1 MTSLDLPRRP
11 ELGQVWTPP
20 NIAREMVDR
29 CMTHFPQRFAVKALD
44 PACGPATFSTAF
56 HEAGGHNVTLDCFDI
71 DPRMV
76 KATATSNHRYGI
88 QGAVVQDDYLAAT
101 KLSNTYDL
109 VIMNPP
115 YIRQELISQ
124 GNKQSYHAYI
134 SEALCEE
141 TDKRS
146 NLFVLFL
153 LKGIVD
159 LVPGGILC
167 AIVYDAITQSRYGK
181 RALKTLE
188 RHAEIIERKSVKA
201 PFEGVL
207 VDAQVIIYRKRNAPL
222 LELNR
227 ETLSEVSSGFARL
240 SALLQS
246 RRGTPL
252 KTRALYLAT
261 PTDPHFQQSIP
272 FFVKQGTLQSLI
284 VKADAR
290 AYIGKL
296 STAVQMWM
304 STKSALIGRKNPGRF
319 EIEGVAGPIL
329 FNYYIR
335 KSPRHLWNASNVAVA
350 DNFYVSAP
358 TDGFP
363 AEVAWLLLNADKYLE
378 PIVSASRNQGNGLQK
393 LQLFEYKNVVVP
405 DWRLLPG
412 KEVAKLLRLSRTL
425 IAREAS
431 YSAVRQAAN
440 KAIEGLLQ

>member
-1 MTSLDLPRRP
+1 MAQFPR
-11 ELGQVWTPP
+11 
-20 NIAREMVDR
+20 
-29 CMTHFPQRFAVKALD
+29 RFAVKALD

-56 HEAGGHNVTLDCFDI
+56 HDAGGHNVTLDCFDI

-76 KATATSNHRYGI
+76 KATAASNHQYGI

-101 KLSNTYDL
+101 KLCNTYNL

-124 GNKQSYHAYI
+124 RSKQSYHKYI
-134 SEALCEE
+134 SGALGEE

-181 RALKTLE
+181 RALRTLE
-188 RHAEIIERKSVKA
+188 RHAVKIEQKSVKA
-201 PFEGVL
+201 PFQGVL

-222 LELNR
+222 LALNR
-227 ETLSEVSSGFARL
+227 ETLSEVTAGFAQL

-252 KTRALYLAT
+252 TTRALYLAKA
-261 PTDPHFQQSIP
+261 TDPHFHEAKP
-272 FFVKQGTLQSLI
+272 FFVKQGALQSLI
-284 VKADAR
+284 VKVDAR
-290 AYIGKL
+290 AYVGKL
-296 STAVQMWM
+296 SNTAQMWLA
-304 STKSALIGRKNPGRF
+304 TKSASVGRKTPGN
-319 EIEGVAGPIL
+319 IETKGVSGPIL

-335 KSPRHLWNASNVAVA
+335 KSPRHLWNVSNVAVA

-358 TDGFP
+358 TDEFP
-363 AEVAWLLLNADKYLE
+363 AEVAWLLLNSEKYLE
-378 PIVSASRNQGNGLQK
+378 PIVLASRNQGSGLRK

-412 KEVAKLLRLSRTL
+412 EAVAKLLHLSRTL

-431 YSAVRQAAN
+431 YSAVRQAAD
-440 KAIEGLLQ
+440 KAIGGLL

>member
-1 MTSLDLPRRP
+1 
-11 ELGQVWTPP
+11 
-20 NIAREMVDR
+20 MVDQS
-29 CMTHFPQRFAVKALD
+29 MAHFPQRFAVKALD

-56 HEAGGHNVTLDCFDI
+56 HDAGGYNVTLDCFDI

-76 KATATSNHRYGI
+76 KVTTASNRQYGI
-88 QGAVVQDDYLAAT
+88 QGAVVLDDYLAAT
-101 KLSNTYDL
+101 KLSNTYNL

-124 GNKQSYHAYI
+124 RSKQSYHTYI
-134 SEALCEE
+134 SGALCEE

-188 RHAEIIERKSVKA
+188 RHAEKIEQKSVRA

-227 ETLSEVSSGFARL
+227 ETLSEVSAGFARL

-252 KTRALYLAT
+252 KIRALYLAT
-261 PTDPHFQQSIP
+261 ATDPHFHKSLP
-272 FFVKQGTLQSLI
+272 FVVKQGTLQSLI

-290 AYIGKL
+290 AYVGKL
-296 STAVQMWM
+296 SNAVKMWM
-304 STKSALIGRKNPGRF
+304 STKSALVSRKNPGKI
-319 EIEGVAGPIL
+319 EIKGVSGPIL

-335 KSPRHLWNASNVAVA
+335 NSPRHLWNVSNATVA

-358 TDGFP
+358 TDEFP
-363 AEVAWLLLNADKYLE
+363 AEVAWLLLNSEKYLE
-378 PIVSASRNQGNGLQK
+378 PIVLASRNQGSGLQK

-425 IAREAS
+425 IAHEAS
-431 YSAVRQAAN
+431 YSAVRQAAD
-440 KAIEGLLQ
+440 KAIQGLL